1 MRPQYPLCVSTMCQ
15 RLCMGTF
22 SIALIAN
29 WLFGMFLPMN
39 VIALITIA
47 LLALGMLGTMSHLGK
62 PGRFLNALK
71 NPTSHLTL
79 EMITC
84 IPVGICYLAIGLNG
98 LLYAMPSTVLVILE
112 VVGLLASVLF
122 IWVTARAYRMK
133 ARPAWNTVFTPLN
146 FMLEYVSA
154 GCLGTCFFAVLF
166 GGQIPVA
173 FLVMTAVL
181 LAASLAGQLFYT
193 YYVGR
198 VGYRVDV
205 KPFDGE
211 SMGFYTAWIVSGF
224 VVPVISLAL
233 LFAFP
238 SNVLLGT
245 VLVLSE
251 AFSLVMWQCFFF
263 ISGKEVW
270 FFPQYEKNLV
280 PTDWY

>member
-1 MRPQYPLCVSTMCQ
+1 MCQ

-29 WLFGMFLPMN
+29 WLFGMNLN
-39 VIALITIA
+39 ISIIALVTIVI
-47 LLALGMLGTMSHLGK
+47 LALGMLGTMSHLGK

-79 EMITC
+79 EMLTC
-84 IPVGICYLAIGLNG
+84 IPVGICYLILGFDG
-98 LLYAMPSTVLVILE
+98 ILYALPGDAAFVIE
-112 VVGLLASVLF
+112 VIGLLASILF
-122 IWVTARAYRMK
+122 IWVTAMAYRMK
-133 ARPAWNTVFTPLN
+133 ARPAWDTVFTPLN

-154 GCLGTCFFAVLF
+154 GCLGACFFAVAF
-166 GGQIPVA
+166 GQEIPVA
-173 FLVMTAVL
+173 FLVTSAVL

-205 KPFDGE
+205 KPFGDECKG
-211 SMGFYTAWIVSGF
+211 YYVAWLLLGLVIP
-224 VVPVISLAL
+224 VVCLAL

-238 SNVLLGT
+238 GSAAVGS

-251 AFSLVMWQCFFF
+251 AVSLIVWQCFFF

-270 FFPQYEKNLV
+270 YFPQYDKNLV